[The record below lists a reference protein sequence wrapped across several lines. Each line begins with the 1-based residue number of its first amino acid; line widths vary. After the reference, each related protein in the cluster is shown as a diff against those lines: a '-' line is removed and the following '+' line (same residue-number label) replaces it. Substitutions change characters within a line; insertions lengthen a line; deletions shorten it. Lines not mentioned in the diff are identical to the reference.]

1 MRRLE
6 KKLVQMSCVVN
17 ILVTTKKTP
26 E

>member
-6 KKLVQMSCVVN
+6 KKLVQMSCVMN